1 MLIEIDV
8 CEINFQEN
16 DLRIPIFL
24 NAKSPANFTVSANDV
39 NNINFRI
46 LKVIKGDF
54 LTVILH
60 ISGFRHEKFLTESK
74 ISTQVGF
81 CYKYRSKLMP
91 PKIISDRNA
100 HCRRWSSELYNA
112 EKSALEKNLQNNS
125 IKRKMFSMES
135 IGSKKWISDD
145 KSNFYP

>member
-24 NAKSPANFTVSANDV
+24 NAKSPANFTVSANDG
-39 NNINFRI
+39 NIIKLRI

-81 CYKYRSKLMP
+81 CFKYR
-91 PKIISDRNA
+91 
-100 HCRRWSSELYNA
+100 
-112 EKSALEKNLQNNS
+112 
-125 IKRKMFSMES
+125 
-135 IGSKKWISDD
+135 
-145 KSNFYP
+145 